1 MCEIEALKRRFE
13 TGRFMNMQ
21 VTYFWRDFSRKME
34 LPGKF

>member
-13 TGRFMNMQ
+13 TGHVMKMQ
-21 VTYFWRDFSRKME
+21 VTYFGRGFSRKME